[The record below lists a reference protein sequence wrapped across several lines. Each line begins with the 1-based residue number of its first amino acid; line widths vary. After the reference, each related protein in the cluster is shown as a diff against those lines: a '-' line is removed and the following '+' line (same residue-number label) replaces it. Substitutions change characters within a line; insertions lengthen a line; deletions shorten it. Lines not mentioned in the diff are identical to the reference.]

1 MFAINERYRPCSA
14 RASRSS
20 PERLTTTA
28 FLSASYLTATSGR
41 NVFASLPLGPSTRTV
56 MPLTSTLTLAGTTTG
71 CVPIRD
77 TAHLSPDVAN
87 HLAPDFLGAGAAVAH
102 QAFVRAQDRDPKSVE
117 DRP

>member
-41 NVFASLPLGPSTRTV
+41 NVCASLPLGPSTRTV
-56 MPLTSTLTLAGTTTG
+56 LPLTSTLTFAGTVTG
-71 CVPIRD
+71 CLPIRD
-77 TAHLSPDVAN
+77 TAHLLPHVAED
-87 HLAPDFLGAGAAVAH
+87 LAPDLLGLGAAVAH
-102 QAFVRAQDRDPKSVE
+102 QTFICA
-117 DRP
+117 